1 VTLVL
6 AIGGIAYLATYGAR
20 TPVLALRGLARVRNL
35 ALVIVPAVA
44 VGLVALLLQ
53 GRADGRVA
61 AGAIALAVVP
71 APFVAPEIVGR
82 MRGRADLAGALVLGT
97 ALLSLL
103 VSGSRGALAAGALFT
118 AVEAF
123 AIAAMVA
130 GALPTLRDALLGV
143 LRAVGWGSIALI
155 AITATV
161 AAPPLFDTPPIGADP
176 PLVLQSAAVA
186 LAMLAA
192 GAGSA
197 ALVAWVSGR
206 DRTAAV
212 GGAGLRD
219 PALAVVL
226 ASVTAGPDS
235 TAVPLLYGV
244 FCIVLAAL
252 SLARR

>member
-1 VTLVL
+1 VSLAL
-6 AIGGIAYLATYGAR
+6 AIGGIAYLIAYGAR
-20 TPVLALRGLARVRNL
+20 TPLLALRGLTRVRNL
-35 ALVIVPAVA
+35 ALIIVPAVA
-44 VGLVALLLQ
+44 VGLIALLLQ
-53 GRADGRVA
+53 GRVDDRVA

-103 VSGSRGALAAGALFT
+103 VSGSRGALSAGALFT

-143 LRAVGWGSIALI
+143 LRVVGWGSVVLI
-155 AITATV
+155 AIAAAV
-161 AAPPLFDTPPIGADP
+161 VAPPLLDAPPIGSDP
-176 PLVLQSAAVA
+176 PLVLQSAVVA
-186 LAMLAA
+186 LALLVA
-192 GAGSA
+192 GVGSA
-197 ALVAWVSGR
+197 ALVAWIAGR
-206 DRTAAV
+206 DPIAAV

-226 ASVTAGPDS
+226 AAVTAGRDS
-235 TAVPLLYGV
+235 TGVPLVYGV
-244 FCIVLAAL
+244 FCVVLAAL